1 MGLRRDAE
9 WNGCCGKKNE
19 EEEKMKLVFLEPLGI
34 TQESLAALVQEK
46 IGDRMEVVY
55 YPDRR
60 EDTEELIR
68 RSQGADVV
76 VLSNFQYRKDVMEHC
91 PDLKMVC
98 VAFTGVDHVDVEY
111 CRERG
116 IMVCNCAG
124 YSTVAVADLVF
135 GMAIDLA
142 RNILPCNQAVR
153 QGGTKNGLVGYE
165 LEGKVFGV
173 VGLGAIGQRVARI
186 ANAFGCRVLAYNRSQ
201 KNVEGVEQT
210 DLDTL
215 LAQADIVSLHVPL
228 NDSTRGMIGK
238 AELEKMKK
246 SAFLINTARGPVVD
260 SKALSEALEAGTIAG
275 AAVDVFETEP
285 PIAEDHVLL
294 KAPNLIATPHVAF
307 ATQQAFEKRAV
318 IVCDNIAG
326 WLDGKPVNVIG

>member
-1 MGLRRDAE
+1 
-9 WNGCCGKKNE
+9 
-19 EEEKMKLVFLEPLGI
+19 MKLVFLEPLGI
-34 TQESLAALVQEK
+34 SQESLEKLVQDK

-55 YPDRR
+55 YPDRS

-76 VLSNFQYRKDVMEHC
+76 VLSNFQYRKEVMEHC

-98 VAFTGVDHVDVEY
+98 VAFTGVDHVDVDY

-135 GMAIDLA
+135 GMVIDLA
-142 RNILPCNQAVR
+142 RNILPCNEAVR
-153 QGGTKNGLVGYE
+153 RGGTKNGLVGFE

-173 VGLGAIGQRVARI
+173 VGLGAIGHRVARI
-186 ANAFGCRVLAYNRSQ
+186 ANAFGCKVLAYNRSR
-201 KNVEGVEQT
+201 KDVEGVEQT

-215 LAQADIVSLHVPL
+215 LSQSDIVSLHVPL
-228 NDSTRGMIGK
+228 NDSTRGMIGTEALK
-238 AELEKMKK
+238 KMKK

-260 SKALSEALEAGTIAG
+260 SQALAEALKEGTIAG

-285 PIAEDHVLL
+285 PIQPDHVLFN
-294 KAPNLIATPHVAF
+294 APNLIATPHVAF

-326 WLDGKPVNVIG
+326 WLDGKPVNVIS